1 MQCAFCRAQRLCS
14 NVFGNGHTVQD
25 RCTTLACPGDGA
37 PRCGHGRV
45 GPGSSFLPPLAFLHG
60 CSEFV
65 RHRFF
70 IAFGG
75 MRSADL
81 LGYTAI
87 SLSVST
93 FFTCLPRSVQ
103 CCWLTASLDRSVVHT
118 SDFFHEVLDKVLM
131 TSLSAALGATTVVPM
146 RPRGEDFMCSVRTL
160 TVIRVHIELFVAA
173 CTQRV
178 VAYDLSEGLQ
188 PLDVARCCK
197 SCYGQ
202 LRFATGE

>member
-14 NVFGNGHTVQD
+14 NVFGIDHTVQD
-25 RCTTLACPGDGA
+25 RCTRLACPGDGT

-45 GPGSSFLPPLAFLHG
+45 GPGSSFLPPPAFLHG

-70 IAFGG
+70 IAFAG

-81 LGYTAI
+81 LGCTAI

-103 CCWLTASLDRSVVHT
+103 CCWLTASLDQSVVHT

-197 SCYGQ
+197 SCCVQ